1 MPKKLK
7 FEPNQQP
14 RNITE
19 IGKGYIQEFY
29 AYGVSNGTITKE
41 QLDSW
46 ITFVEGEEQSDKS
59 PMKKFAAIRAEFVK
73 RHYPQLRKKD
83 NPSQMSDYFKS
94 LKK

>member
-7 FEPNQQP
+7 FDPNQQP

-19 IGKGYIQEFY
+19 IGKDYIQEFY
-29 AYGVSNGTITKE
+29 AYGVGNSSIKPDE
-41 QLDSW
+41 LDSW
-46 ITFVEGEEQSDKS
+46 IKFVENEEKSDKS

-73 RHYPQLRKKD
+73 RNYPQLRKKN
-83 NPSQMSDYFKS
+83 NPSQMSDYFKT